1 MGARCQTL
9 PFSGRRTRYS
19 GLMKDLSPDA
29 LLWWWSLP
37 EKQQL
42 DIEVSCLEEAVSLS
56 DIIYLLSG
64 QVFADLQPRD

>member
-1 MGARCQTL
+1 
-9 PFSGRRTRYS
+9 
-19 GLMKDLSPDA
+19 MKDLSPNA

-42 DIEVSCLEEAVSLS
+42 EIEISCLEEGVDLR

-64 QVFADLQPRD
+64 QVFTDLQATDLQTRE

>member
-1 MGARCQTL
+1 MN
-9 PFSGRRTRYS
+9 
-19 GLMKDLSPDA
+19 DLSPDA

-64 QVFADLQPRD
+64 QVFADLRPRD

>member
-1 MGARCQTL
+1 
-9 PFSGRRTRYS
+9 
-19 GLMKDLSPDA
+19 MKDLSPNA

-42 DIEVSCLEEAVSLS
+42 EIEISCLEEGVDLC

-64 QVFADLQPRD
+64 QVFTDLQASDLQARE

>member
-1 MGARCQTL
+1 
-9 PFSGRRTRYS
+9 
-19 GLMKDLSPDA
+19 MKVLSPDA

-42 DIEVSCLEEAVSLS
+42 EVEISCLEESVDLS

-64 QVFADLQPRD
+64 QVFNDLQPNNRRHR

>member
-1 MGARCQTL
+1 
-9 PFSGRRTRYS
+9 
-19 GLMKDLSPDA
+19 MKDLSPDA

-42 DIEVSCLEEAVSLS
+42 EVEISCLEEQVNLK

-64 QVFADLQPRD
+64 QVFTDLQPKK

>member
-1 MGARCQTL
+1 MQARHEPAAVAHEASEAERQ
-9 PFSGRRTRYS
+9 
-19 GLMKDLSPDA
+19 
-29 LLWWWSLP
+29 
-37 EKQQL
+37 QQL